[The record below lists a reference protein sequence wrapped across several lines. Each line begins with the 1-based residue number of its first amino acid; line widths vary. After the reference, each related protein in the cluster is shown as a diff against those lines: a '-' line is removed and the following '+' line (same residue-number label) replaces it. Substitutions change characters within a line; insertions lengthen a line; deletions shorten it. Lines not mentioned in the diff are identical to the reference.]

1 MNLLKAAAAV
11 SSMTMLS
18 RITGLIRE
26 TLTARILGAGAD
38 SDAFFIAFR
47 IPNLLRRLFAEG
59 AFSQAFIPIL
69 SEAQANEGRE
79 QGIELARRVCSLLFI
94 VLLVIV
100 LLGIAG
106 AGYVVQGVASGL
118 ELGSSKYELTVQ
130 LTQWM
135 FPYILLISM
144 VAMASGLL
152 NSLRHFSLPAFAP
165 VLLNLSFISG
175 ALFLVPYFDYPVQAM
190 AFSVILGGV
199 LQVLLLWY
207 GLARTQ
213 AFLNPFR
220 GISQI
225 AIYVKEERVRRILR
239 NMVPASLAVS
249 VAQISLIINTNIASH
264 LEKGSVSWISF
275 GDRLMEFPTALLGVA
290 LGTVLLPSL
299 SKAANQDE
307 REYSVLMDWGLRLT
321 VLLAVPAALGLA
333 LFSDA
338 LVAVL
343 FHYGRFDGHDVVM
356 TSQAVMAYS
365 VGLCGLVMVKV
376 LAPGFYAKQDVKTPV
391 KIGVFV
397 VIATQLM
404 NLVFVPWLGH
414 AGLPL
419 SVGLGATLNALVL
432 YVGLRRRGLY
442 KPLDGWAGYLLKVFA
457 AAVVMAVALYFANQQ
472 FNWIDL
478 SDSPLGRAGWVALI
492 VSGAGVVY
500 FGMLACLGLNP
511 KRLLRK
517 PV

>member
-1 MNLLKAAAAV
+1 MNLLKAVAAV

-26 TLTARILGAGAD
+26 TLTARILGAGAE

-69 SEAQANEGRE
+69 SEAQTQDGRE
-79 QGIELARRVCSLLFI
+79 QGVELARRVCSLLFV
-94 VLLVIV
+94 VLLAIV
-100 LLGIAG
+100 CLGVVG
-106 AGYVVQGVASGL
+106 AGYIVQGVASGL
-118 ELGSSKYELTVQ
+118 EAGSEQYKLTVQ

-165 VLLNLSFISG
+165 VLLNLSFIGG
-175 ALFLVPYFDYPVQAM
+175 AVFLVPYFDYPVQAM

-199 LQVLLLWY
+199 FQVVLLWY
-207 GLARTQ
+207 GLARTN
-213 AFLNPFR
+213 AFLNPFKGLSR
-220 GISQI
+220 LGV
-225 AIYVKEERVRRILR
+225 YLKEDRVRRILR

-299 SKAANQDE
+299 SRAANSDE
-307 REYSVLMDWGLRLT
+307 KEYSQLMDWGLRLT
-321 VLLAVPAALGLA
+321 VLLAIPAALGLA
-333 LFSDA
+333 LFSEA
-338 LVAVL
+338 LVSVL
-343 FHYGRFDGHDVVM
+343 FHYGRFDAHDVMM

-365 VGLCGLVMVKV
+365 IGLCGLVMVKV
-376 LAPGFYAKQDVKTPV
+376 LAPGFYAKQDVRTPV

-397 VIATQLM
+397 VVATQLM

-419 SVGLGATLNALVL
+419 SVGFGATLNAVIL
-432 YVGLRRRGLY
+432 YAGLRRRGLY
-442 KPLDGWAGYLLKVFA
+442 KPLSGWAIYLFKVSLA
-457 AAVVMAVALYFANQQ
+457 ALGMAVALYFMNVR
-472 FNWIDL
+472 FNWIEL
-478 SDSPLGRAGWVALI
+478 AQEPLMRAAWVAAV
-492 VSGAGVVY
+492 VSGAAVVY
-500 FGMLACLGLNP
+500 FGLLACLGLSP
-511 KRLLRK
+511 RRLLRK